1 MDGTAATNVVVE
13 PASRLGGH
21 LVCPGDKS
29 ISHRYALLGA
39 LATGRTTITR
49 YATGADCSSTLKC
62 LRTLGVTILNQAGP
76 DVAESIVEIDG
87 CGLGGL
93 SEANTS
99 VDAGNSATTLRLLA
113 GILAAHPFRTTL
125 TGDPSLRRR
134 PMDRV
139 IKPLCAMGA
148 QLYGEDGCP
157 PLTINGGTLRGIE
170 WTTAVPSAQVK
181 SALLFAGL
189 HANGKTTVRE
199 RIATRDHTERAL
211 ALFGIEVA
219 RSGLAVSVKGPAVLR
234 GCAVKVPGDFSSAAG
249 WAVAAAAIPQS
260 KVDITDVGLN
270 PTRTALLNVLS
281 RAGAIVS
288 TELDRRADGEPCGRL
303 TVAHRNLRPIVVSPS
318 EVPALIDELPL
329 LAALATHRGGGLTVT
344 GASEL
349 RTKESDRITAL
360 VAGLRA
366 LGANATEQPDGFIIV
381 GDRSLA
387 GGTANAAADHR
398 LAIAFAVAALGAEG
412 PSTILGADAV
422 DVSYPGFF
430 KTLALLRT

>member
-1 MDGTAATNVVVE
+1 MDGAAATNVVVE

-62 LRTLGVTILNQAGP
+62 LRTLGVTILNQTGP

-87 CGLGGL
+87 GGRGVL

-211 ALFGIEVA
+211 ARFGIEVEFVEH
-219 RSGLAVSVKGPAVLR
+219 LYVFEVLIGD
-234 GCAVKVPGDFSSAAG
+234 GCDRKMID
-249 WAVAAAAIPQS
+249 
-260 KVDITDVGLN
+260 VDLVGLHQMEQKVQGALEAIEPYFVVLFAHVGYQLTIPALRAPRPSCPRLARGPSFRPRRAPRRPCSRN
-270 PTRTALLNVLS
+270 RPTR
-281 RAGAIVS
+281 RAV
-288 TELDRRADGEPCGRL
+288 
-303 TVAHRNLRPIVVSPS
+303 H
-318 EVPALIDELPL
+318 
-329 LAALATHRGGGLTVT
+329 
-344 GASEL
+344 
-349 RTKESDRITAL
+349 
-360 VAGLRA
+360 
-366 LGANATEQPDGFIIV
+366 
-381 GDRSLA
+381 
-387 GGTANAAADHR
+387 
-398 LAIAFAVAALGAEG
+398 
-412 PSTILGADAV
+412 
-422 DVSYPGFF
+422 
-430 KTLALLRT
+430 